1 MVWGIICIKQYETP
15 TPEAKRCLDCSWGSK
30 GKDHPSGFEIWE
42 PLLHCGWGNFLV
54 LKMLTP
60 RFWSNKKTD
69 FTLLML
75 EHLGALVGQD
85 GGFWLLFGLDSACW
99 HAFRPILNR
108 QEPNEPLCVGG
119 HISKKRWQ
127 KLVQSVLAEIAT
139 FLGGSKL
146 VDDVLFAT
154 KRTVDG
160 KKDDYLI
167 QLFSKRGKFDRG
179 VG

>member
-1 MVWGIICIKQYETP
+1 MGLQRK
-15 TPEAKRCLDCSWGSK
+15 GSSFWFRNLRDFK
-30 GKDHPSGFEIWE
+30 
-42 PLLHCGWGNFLV
+42 PLLHCCWGNFRV

-60 RFWSNKKTD
+60 RFWSNKKTH
-69 FTLLML
+69 FNLLML

-85 GGFWLLFGLDSACW
+85 GGFSLLIGLDSACW
-99 HAFRPILNR
+99 HVFRPILNCE
-108 QEPNEPLCVGG
+108 EPNEPLCVGG

-139 FLGGSKL
+139 FFLSKL
-146 VDDVLFAT
+146 VDDVPFSA

-160 KKDDYLI
+160 NKDDYLI